1 MPYFAEGPHPHILM
15 TGGGG
20 GPSNFFVSGIL
31 AKGDVFGSMKGAGIF
46 LGREEKKRRDFFGYV
61 KKSSDIFG

>member
-1 MPYFAEGPHPHILM
+1 M
-15 TGGGG
+15 
-20 GPSNFFVSGIL
+20 SGIL

>member
-1 MPYFAEGPHPHILM
+1 MIFLCLEFWPKVI
-15 TGGGG
+15 
-20 GPSNFFVSGIL
+20 I
-31 AKGDVFGSMKGAGIF
+31 FGSMKGAGIF